1 MFCLFISTYYLSV
14 VTIFTE
20 IDMLSKFQ
28 IMCQVFSDNYERL
41 LPEIYCHIDN
51 CAFIAFDCEFTALRS
66 DESQQN
72 TLFDDVDIRYRR
84 QAQASHHSIISQ
96 IGKYK

>member
-1 MFCLFISTYYLSV
+1 MFN
-14 VTIFTE
+14 
-20 IDMLSKFQ
+20 
-28 IMCQVFSDNYERL
+28 DNYERL
-41 LPEIYCHIDN
+41 LPEICGHIDN

-84 QAQASHHSIISQ
+84 QALASHNSIISQ
-96 IGKYK
+96 IGELG